1 MKSMTGFGSSDSS
14 LGGTKISVQISSV
27 NRKQTELRVMLP
39 RDLFCLERNFRERIK
54 KAVSRGAIN
63 VKVELDVLRGGDD
76 CVSPDIELS
85 RSLYNGLKA
94 LKEDLHLEG
103 AISISDILRIP
114 NMDLFKKQ
122 EMPIEKISELSLSV
136 LDKALEE
143 LIASKILEGNSLQ
156 KDLKKRHE
164 TLLDIV
170 EKIGELAPDV
180 PIQYQK
186 KMASRV
192 QERMDTIQL
201 DDERIYKEVA
211 LFADRCDISEEIT
224 RISSHLSQM
233 KTLINSVE
241 PVGRKLDFLIQEIFR
256 EINTIGTKANNVE
269 ISTHVINF
277 KTELER
283 IREQVQNIE

>member
-63 VKVELDVLRGGDD
+63 VKVEVDVLRGGDD

-85 RSLYNGLKA
+85 KSLYNGLKA

-233 KTLINSVE
+233 KTLIDSVE